1 MKQDEQIRHI
11 EGVAER
17 LDCDGP
23 SAGRFHVLVGQTSM
37 VFEIPDPSNVLI
49 KHSGEAHHDFTCGVQ
64 KPFPVA
70 VDYAVKPDPK
80 KGTAGIVRELDF

>member
-1 MKQDEQIRHI
+1 MSHV

-17 LDCDGP
+17 LDCDGS
-23 SAGRFHVLVGQTSM
+23 SARFHMRVGQTKM

-64 KPFPVA
+64 KSFPVA

>member
-1 MKQDEQIRHI
+1 
-11 EGVAER
+11 
-17 LDCDGP
+17 
-23 SAGRFHVLVGQTSM
+23 
-37 VFEIPDPSNVLI
+37 VLI

-70 VDYAVKPDPK
+70 VDYAVKPDAK